1 MLQWKYLERYKMDWS
16 SAVAASGRGRVWPS
30 EIPLPGISL

>member
-16 SAVAASGRGRVWPS
+16 GAVAASGGVGFGHLRVLWRD
-30 EIPLPGISL
+30 ISL